1 MRYHIMSSKWVL
13 VTGGAGFI
21 GVNLCKSL
29 LSMGKKVLCIDNFST
44 SHRATLHQFAFNP
57 DFKSIDADITNN
69 LEELV
74 APYEL
79 ESIYNL
85 ACPASPPLYQALSLE
100 TLAVNTIG
108 IKNLLELAKKK
119 HIKILQSSTSEVY
132 GEPLLT
138 PQPET
143 YRGNVNCYGP
153 RACYDEGKRVAEAFC
168 FEYRRLFGVDV
179 RLVRIFN
186 TYGPWLNPTDG
197 RVVSNFLI
205 QALEGKPITLYGDGQ
220 QSRSFCYVDDTVA
233 GLIALMQADR
243 DNLDIEEP
251 IYNIGN
257 PNEITVKELATGIIE
272 LTNSHSPLE
281 YQPLPKD
288 DPTQRC
294 PDISKAKRDLGW
306 EPATALKEGLIKTIE
321 HFKKLMECENY
332 LDPVRLY
339 TTMYKG
345 KRVIAP
351 PCPSVALQLSQDIR
365 QSRLRSP
372 H

>member
-1 MRYHIMSSKWVL
+1 MDKWVL

-21 GVNLCKSL
+21 GVNLCQKL
-29 LSMGKKVLCIDNFST
+29 LSLGKKVLCIDNFST
-44 SHRATLHQFAFNP
+44 SNRANLHQFFLNP
-57 DFKSIDADITNN
+57 HFKSFDADITRNFDQIGIEKYD
-69 LEELV
+69 LEC
-74 APYEL
+74 
-79 ESIYNL
+79 IYNL

-108 IKNLLELAKKK
+108 IQNLLELAKKK
-119 HIKILQSSTSEVY
+119 HVKILQTSTSEVY
-132 GEPLLT
+132 GEPLVS

-153 RACYDEGKRVAEAFC
+153 RSCYDEGKRVAEAYC

-197 RVVSNFLI
+197 RVVSNFVV
-205 QALEGKPITLYGDGQ
+205 QALAGKPITLYGDGQ
-220 QSRSFCYVDDTVA
+220 QSRSFCFVEDTVA
-233 GLIALMQADR
+233 GLIALMEADLEH
-243 DNLDIEEP
+243 LDIEEP

-257 PNEITVKELATGIIE
+257 PKEITVKELATRIIQ
-272 LTNSHSPLE
+272 LTDSQSPLVFKE
-281 YQPLPKD
+281 LPKD

-294 PDISKAKRDLGW
+294 PNADKAKRDLGW
-306 EPATALKEGLIKTIE
+306 EASTELNVGLIKTIE
-321 HFKKLMECENY
+321 YFKKLMQCENY

-339 TTMYKG
+339 TTMYEG

-351 PCPSVALQLSQDIR
+351 PGCAVAVQLSQDIR
-365 QSRLRSP
+365 PSRLRT
-372 H
+372 